1 MENEMGG
8 AVAQWNKFVFRI
20 SDLYSLHGL
29 YIQYVNTHFTD
40 SPNTLEVI
48 LTQFV
53 YEVAS

>member
-1 MENEMGG
+1 MGG
-8 AVAQWNKFVFRI
+8 TAAEWNESAFRI
-20 SDLYSLHGL
+20 TDLYCLHGS

-40 SPNTLEVI
+40 SPDSLEVI